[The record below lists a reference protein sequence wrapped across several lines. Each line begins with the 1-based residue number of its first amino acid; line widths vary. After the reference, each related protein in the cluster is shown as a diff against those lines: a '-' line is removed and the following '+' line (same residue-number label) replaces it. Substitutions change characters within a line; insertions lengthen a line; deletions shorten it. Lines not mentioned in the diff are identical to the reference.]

1 MKKSLGALLLI
12 CLSSH
17 VFADTQPVG
26 FQYATLADPRNERP
40 LEMVVWYPSA
50 TDRKSVV

>member
-1 MKKSLGALLLI
+1 MKKTLGALILI

-17 VFADTQPVG
+17 AFADAQPVG

-40 LEMVVWYPSA
+40 VEMVV
-50 TDRKSVV
+50 